1 MPSCADNELI
11 VCGHCTLIPDL
22 GDRALQGQEWL
33 VLQTPT
39 VAQVGSQYQFS
50 KYGSPTVKR
59 IKMNWSFA

>member
-11 VCGHCTLIPDL
+11 VCGHCTLM
-22 GDRALQGQEWL
+22 GQEWL